1 MPRSHL
7 NFWTSGVL
15 FPESIG
21 INTYLD
27 QSSICLEHE
36 CKVLCLF
43 SRHCSVD
50 QRVPDGQK
58 VITTLLSRFYLSFW
72 YPVPFK
78 TPKNVWWLGMK
89 MFDIYFF
96 LFFKFENIPSSTFGY
111 RPVFV
116 NNTRKLQHEWKI
128 ETMSAY
134 RN

>member
-43 SRHCSVD
+43 SHCRVD

-58 VITTLLSRFYLSFW
+58 VITTWLSRFYLSFW

-78 TPKNVWWLGMK
+78 TLKK
-89 MFDIYFF
+89 TFDDWEWKCLIYII
-96 LFFKFENIPSSTFGY
+96 LFFMFENIPLSTFGY

-116 NNTRKLQHEWKI
+116 NNTRKPQHEWKI
-128 ETMSAY
+128 ETMSTY